1 MYRYLVTHTPSRPVA
16 VQGGPG
22 APGGGLWSFPG
33 RFSFH
38 GLDTMAF
45 FLGLEGL
52 LGGLSSQDA
61 AFQELIIHSL
71 VHLAR
76 EGETL
81 FILIFL
87 LLLSILTCLLF
98 LLLSSSAGKMPEGWP
113 EYPEGTAVLSAG
125 LKVVS
130 SYSADRCRLWEEN
143 SIYSYAWIN

>member
-71 VHLAR
+71 VYLPT
-76 EGETL
+76 EGETP

-87 LLLSILTCLLF
+87 LLLSILTCLPF
-98 LLLSSSAGKMPEGWP
+98 LLLSSSLHNMPHRTP
-113 EYPEGTAVLSAG
+113 EYAASPAV
-125 LKVVS
+125 
-130 SYSADRCRLWEEN
+130 
-143 SIYSYAWIN
+143 